1 MKRPESKETKPIA
14 VAQIKPKENESER
27 ISKQVTTTDRK
38 IAENKFNTQSINPE
52 PKTQNTESLK
62 TSVAVSVPEKNST
75 KESIPKEV
83 KQTVVKQTEAG
94 EIKASVATANNIAD
108 TKSQVKTTE
117 PEKAN
122 VLPSVIEK
130 RVNNTIQTVSVASD
144 SLVLSFY
151 DNGVVDGDSIS
162 VYVNGENVISK
173 VKLKE
178 AAVKK
183 TIYLGNENAETKLTL
198 VAENLGSIPPNT
210 GLLIIQDGTDRYQ
223 IRFSADME
231 TNASVIIKKKKK

>member
-1 MKRPESKETKPIA
+1 
-14 VAQIKPKENESER
+14 
-27 ISKQVTTTDRK
+27 
-38 IAENKFNTQSINPE
+38 
-52 PKTQNTESLK
+52 
-62 TSVAVSVPEKNST
+62 
-75 KESIPKEV
+75 
-83 KQTVVKQTEAG
+83 
-94 EIKASVATANNIAD
+94 
-108 TKSQVKTTE
+108 
-117 PEKAN
+117 
-122 VLPSVIEK
+122 
-130 RVNNTIQTVSVASD
+130 
-144 SLVLSFY
+144 
-151 DNGVVDGDSIS
+151 VDGDSIS

>member
-1 MKRPESKETKPIA
+1 VA
-14 VAQIKPKENESER
+14 VTELKPKEKEPEN
-27 ISKQVTTTDRK
+27 ISKQVAVADKK
-38 IAENKFNTQSINPE
+38 ISENKSNTQANNPQ
-52 PKTQNTESLK
+52 PKTQNAESSK
-62 TSVAVSVPEKNST
+62 TTVAVSVSEKNLP
-75 KESIPKEV
+75 KEPITKEV
-83 KQTVVKQTEAG
+83 KQTVVKETKAGDIKATEA
-94 EIKASVATANNIAD
+94 ATIAE
-108 TKSQVKTTE
+108 KPQVKTTE
-117 PEKAN
+117 PEKAI
-122 VLPSVIEK
+122 VIPPAIEK

-183 TIYLGNENAETKLTL
+183 TIYLASENGETKLTL

-210 GLLIIQDGTDRYQ
+210 GLLIIQDGTEKYQ